1 MHLCFA
7 LYEGQAENHLYVF
20 PYDLNTRLTFM
31 FHFHDLLFVFIFIF
45 ITWLLSFYCQD
56 YIFHAHV
63 LSSYDPSSQ
72 MLIYMIKIV

>member
-20 PYDLNTRLTFM
+20 PHNLNTRLTFIVS
-31 FHFHDLLFVFIFIF
+31 FLFVFIFMF
-45 ITWLLSFYCQD
+45 ITWLLSSYCQD
-56 YIFHAHV
+56 YIFHGHV

-72 MLIYMIKIV
+72 MLT